1 MTLSAAIESLLSRLP
16 PGSVPG
22 LRPQTGDDQAFIR
35 ELFVSRRWAE
45 VSAVPGWDDAQRRSF
60 LYSQAELQR
69 KHYEQH
75 YPAAGFLIVEHA
87 GNPIGRLCMHCSATN
102 LHIVDLALLPVWCGQ
117 GIGSRLLQVVL
128 AQADSHR
135 QSCTLSVER
144 GSRARWLYERLG
156 FKACG
161 DAGIRTRMRRSAAS
175 GAEHQRPIIHI
186 DI

>member
-117 GIGSRLLQVVL
+117 GIGSRLLGHPYAHRHTGANLSSGRRVPPSQL
-128 AQADSHR
+128 AILDVRARSPQG
-135 QSCTLSVER
+135 
-144 GSRARWLYERLG
+144 GSR
-156 FKACG
+156 
-161 DAGIRTRMRRSAAS
+161 
-175 GAEHQRPIIHI
+175 H
-186 DI
+186 